1 MKQLGVLVPIV
12 TPCSKS
18 GEPNLNGVKAVCSD
32 FLDKG
37 CHGIFVCGSTGRGPW
52 FSRNDRVQICG
63 AAREQIGSN
72 VPLFAGCHGM
82 GLPEMLE
89 NSAAMSDAGAS
100 GVVLTSPGYFNYSV
114 SELESIFLEF
124 ADKSPLPVMIY
135 DIPVFAG
142 GQLNTDMIK
151 RLAQHEN
158 VIGFKDSSA
167 DFERFKKLASELS
180 NLPDFYLIQ
189 GKEHLIGESIL
200 NGASG
205 LTVSLMHINPELF
218 VNLYNAAISGNS
230 DAVSVF
236 QKSVTEILALVVRCF
251 EQRPEI
257 STLFHF
263 LNHAM
268 RKRGISENIL
278 LKHEGECPEWI
289 SKTADEA
296 MNIGKQTP

>member
-12 TPCSKS
+12 TPCSKA
-18 GEPNLNGVKAVCSD
+18 GEPDLNGVKSVCGD
-32 FLDKG
+32 FIEKE

-52 FSRNDRVQICG
+52 FSRSDQAKICR
-63 AAREQIGSN
+63 AASDQVGSKI
-72 VPLFAGCHGM
+72 PLFAGCTGM

-114 SELESIFLEF
+114 SELETIFLKF

-142 GQLNTDMIK
+142 SKLNTDMIK

-189 GKEHLIGESIL
+189 GKEHLIGEAIL

-205 LTVSLMHINPELF
+205 LTVSLVHINPGLF
-218 VNLYNAAISGNS
+218 VNLYNAAVSGNS
-230 DAVSVF
+230 ELVSGL
-236 QKSVTEILALVVRCF
+236 QNSVTGIMTLVVKCF
-251 EQRPEI
+251 ERRPEI

-268 RKRGISENIL
+268 KKRGVCNNIL
-278 LKHEGECPEWI
+278 LEHEGECPGWI
-289 SKTADEA
+289 GEAADEA
-296 MNIGKQTP
+296 INIDI